1 MNMQMIDLQNRAE
14 LFRGCV
20 TPGVRMNE
28 ALLAFYA
35 DCDARVIRAR
45 AASGVQIAFV
55 TDAVEMEYSIV
66 CGGAARQIF
75 TSDIF
80 INGESTTVD
89 GNGPH
94 KFSMVPGEKKI
105 IIHLPHLVV
114 IEKITLAVNESAQVK
129 VCPGKKKKLLFCG
142 DSIMQGMTC
151 TTPSK
156 AVGALLAEKL
166 DMELH
171 NTSVGGADMRFEPVA
186 ETIAIGGD
194 VLAVCFGINDCFHN
208 TPPELFRERC
218 VKVLELMKNFSG
230 KSFIVVPIPNMKVDS
245 ALYESFCQIIRDEHR
260 NFPEVLLIES
270 SKFYP
275 RREEL
280 FVDGTHPNNEGMKIY
295 AEGLYE
301 AVKEVL
307 N

>member
-1 MNMQMIDLQNRAE
+1 
-14 LFRGCV
+14 
-20 TPGVRMNE
+20 MNE
-28 ALLAFYA
+28 NLLAFYA
-35 DCDARVIRAR
+35 DCEARVIRAR

-55 TDAVEMEYSIV
+55 TDAVEMAYSIA

-80 INGESTTVD
+80 INGELTTVD

-94 KFSMVPGEKKI
+94 KFSMTPGEKSI
-105 IIHLPHLVV
+105 VIHLPHLVV
-114 IEKITLAVNESAQVK
+114 IEETTLAVNEGAQVK
-129 VCPGKKKKLLFCG
+129 ACPGKKKKLLFCG

-156 AVGALLAEKL
+156 AVGVLLSEKL

-171 NTSVGGADMRFEPVA
+171 NTSVGGAEMRFEPVA
-186 ETIAIGGD
+186 ETISAEGD
-194 VLAVCFGINDCFHN
+194 VLVVCFGINDCFHK
-208 TPPELFRERC
+208 TPAELFRERT

-230 KSFIVVPIPNMKVDS
+230 KSFIIVPIPNMRVELEIYD
-245 ALYESFCQIIRDEHR
+245 SFCQIIREEHK
-260 NFPEVLLIES
+260 NFPEVNLIES
-270 SKFYP
+270 ANFYP
-275 RREEL
+275 RKEEL